1 MISEW
6 DVLWWNQCS
15 SSFRFLSVLG
25 VSTGDACRQNW
36 QSSRF
41 QFFFCWHLRKVH
53 ILSKLFLNLFDC
65 THIFSCHYTLQYSE
79 MQWQAGRLWQ
89 QFSRTYQASSNS
101 LFLTK
106 ITLPD
111 DYCASLTEQLKSIL
125 LKKYS
130 TVVLLIHLPM
140 LNISKP
146 LKTNQNWR
154 IISQMRTQYKP
165 QNKILTIFQQN
176 FDYWTLILI

>member
-1 MISEW
+1 
-6 DVLWWNQCS
+6 
-15 SSFRFLSVLG
+15 
-25 VSTGDACRQNW
+25 
-36 QSSRF
+36 
-41 QFFFCWHLRKVH
+41 
-53 ILSKLFLNLFDC
+53 
-65 THIFSCHYTLQYSE
+65 

-146 LKTNQNWR
+146 LKTNQN
-154 IISQMRTQYKP
+154 
-165 QNKILTIFQQN
+165 
-176 FDYWTLILI
+176 

>member
-1 MISEW
+1 MYNVVLLLFWLILGDDIRVGLFMMESVQFVFSVFVCIGGFNRRCLQAKLAVFQISI
-6 DVLWWNQCS
+6 
-15 SSFRFLSVLG
+15 
-25 VSTGDACRQNW
+25 
-36 QSSRF
+36 
-41 QFFFCWHLRKVH
+41 FFCRHLQKVH
-53 ILSKLFLNLFDC
+53 ILSKLFQNLFDC

-101 LFLTK
+101 LFSTK

-111 DYCASLTEQLKSIL
+111 DYCASLKEQFPVKSIL

-146 LKTNQNWR
+146 LKTNQN
-154 IISQMRTQYKP
+154 
-165 QNKILTIFQQN
+165 
-176 FDYWTLILI
+176 